1 MSYISISNITIQQT
15 SIDKKGVFA
24 IIPIELVIKHMKL
37 SLRCEYALLTL
48 IHIARKSDSGTTS
61 KEICNSL
68 QIPSATS
75 HELLAVLVEA
85 KYLRRSKENFRLAK
99 TADKISAAEIIR
111 LFDGALAPLEPVSEK
126 GYEPAPMEQE
136 QKLTNLFI
144 GLQEQIIARLEK
156 TTLADLI

>member
-1 MSYISISNITIQQT
+1 MSFISISNIIIQQP
-15 SIDKKGVFA
+15 SIDKKGVLA
-24 IIPIELVIKHMKL
+24 IIPIELVIKLMKL

-48 IHIARKSDSGTTS
+48 IQIARKSDSGTAS

-68 QIPSATS
+68 QIPSANS

-99 TADKISAAEIIR
+99 TADKISIAEIIR

-126 GYEPAPMEQE
+126 GYESALMEQE
-136 QKLTNLFI
+136 SKLTGLFV
-144 GLQEQIIARLEK
+144 GLQEQIIDRLEK